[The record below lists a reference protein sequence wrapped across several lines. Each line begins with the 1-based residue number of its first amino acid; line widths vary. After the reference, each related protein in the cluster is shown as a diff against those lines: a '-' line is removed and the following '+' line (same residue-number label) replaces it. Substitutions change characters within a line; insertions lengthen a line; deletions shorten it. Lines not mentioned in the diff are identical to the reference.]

1 MNQQLS
7 SIHEEQQEAMLS
19 TNTDAMAPA
28 TMPTIDADAGVQPLV
43 DRIKSAFDDA
53 LTELIAK
60 RDQLYASAIGDL
72 KLEANQLSKEYE
84 QLEKDI
90 KAIEAVLPS
99 KERLTQRQVDELVV
113 NGDPAA
119 KQKFAE
125 LAEFKRKPAALR
137 EQLGA
142 IHDRFLSI
150 NQEKCVIAKQVFE
163 DWLKVVR
170 PVVRASEHGLL
181 ITLLGGLEESF
192 YQFQV
197 STGTGT
203 SDNRQRPLV
212 NQGHITGLTADGR
225 SAEYQAGRHWYR

>member
-1 MNQQLS
+1 MTQQLES
-7 SIHEEQQEAMLS
+7 SIPAEQQEAMPS
-19 TNTDAMAPA
+19 TNTDASAMSIDSLAD
-28 TMPTIDADAGVQPLV
+28 TITKL
-43 DRIKSAFDDA
+43 FDDA
-53 LTELIAK
+53 LAQLVALRDKRYADAIKEL
-60 RDQLYASAIGDL
+60 DD
-72 KLEANQLSKEYE
+72 EANTLAREYR

-113 NGDPAA
+113 NGDPTA
-119 KQKFAE
+119 KEKFAE

-150 NQEKCVIAKQVFE
+150 NQEKCVFAKQVFE